1 MTNINWTA
9 EKDYGSPPPLI
20 RSGLGNQNQ
29 GGNAMNEIKYRAIK
43 YIRLSDADDKRDKDG
58 RKIEKNESDS
68 VANQRKLIDEWL
80 KGHPEIEVVDEKID
94 DGVSGIIFD
103 RKAFKEMMELIERGE
118 VNCCVTKDL
127 SRLGREHV
135 EMGRYLRR
143 IFPFYGVRFIAINDN
158 IDTLKDSGDD
168 LAVSVITII
177 NDAYCRDISLKTR
190 STLDAKREEGDFVG
204 ACPIYGYRKSEENHN
219 RLVIDNYAAN
229 VVSGIFRMK
238 LDGMA
243 AARIA
248 DALDER
254 GVLSPHEYKKDR
266 GLPHPKNGFADREG
280 AKWSATQIIRI
291 LTDETYTGTLVQGKQ
306 ATPNY
311 KLKELLTKPESEW
324 QRTPNAHEAIIPK
337 HIFDLTQ
344 KILRLDTRTAPGG
357 DKVYIFSGILI
368 CGCCGNR
375 MTRYTV
381 PSGGKK
387 YFYYRCPTGKK
398 GGCGA
403 ALVKESE
410 LTDCVLES
418 VKAHVANVASLE
430 RLLAGLDADR
440 VACELATALT
450 EQLAENE
457 RRLDKIREF
466 RAGLYENMV
475 GGNLSK
481 EEYRSLKAKYSE
493 DAGVLIAASERLK
506 KEIDDTI
513 SCKHERMAWIEHFR
527 EFENLS
533 ELDRRTVIHLIS
545 SIRILGKTEVEIGF
559 NYQAE
564 YETALALLR
573 KEAA

>member
-1 MTNINWTA
+1 
-9 EKDYGSPPPLI
+9 
-20 RSGLGNQNQ
+20 
-29 GGNAMNEIKYRAIK
+29 MNEIKYRAVK

-68 VANQRKLIDEWL
+68 IANQRKLIDEWL
-80 KGHPEIEVVDEKID
+80 KGHPEIEVVAEKID

-143 IFPFYGVRFIAINDN
+143 IFPAYGVRFIAINDN

-168 LAVSVITII
+168 LAVSLKSII
-177 NDAYCRDISLKTR
+177 NDAYCRDISVKTR
-190 STLDAKREEGDFVG
+190 SALNTKRARGDFVG
-204 ACPIYGYRKSEENHN
+204 ACPVYGYRKSGENHN
-219 RLVIDNYAAN
+219 RLAIDEYPAG
-229 VVSGIFRMK
+229 VVRDIFRMK

-243 AARIA
+243 AGRIA
-248 DALDER
+248 DALNER

-266 GLPHPKNGFADREG
+266 GLPHPKNGFADRES
-280 AKWSATQIIRI
+280 AKWSATEIIRI
-291 LTDETYTGTLVQGKQ
+291 LADETYTGTLVQGKQ
-306 ATPNY
+306 GTPNY
-311 KLKELLTKPESEW
+311 KLKELMTKPENEW
-324 QRTPNAHEAIIPK
+324 HKTKDAHEAIIKK
-337 HIFDLTQ
+337 HIFDLAQ

-357 DKVYIFSGILI
+357 GKVYTFSGILI

-398 GGCGA
+398 GGCNA
-403 ALVKESE
+403 SLIKENE

-418 VKAHVANVASLE
+418 VKSHIANVVSLD

-440 VACELATALT
+440 VAHEFADTLT
-450 EQLAENE
+450 EQLTENE

-466 RAGLYENMV
+466 KAGLYENMV

-481 EEYRSLKAKYSE
+481 EEYRSLKAKYGE
-493 DAGVLIAASERLK
+493 DAGILISANERLK
-506 KEIDDTI
+506 REIDEAL
-513 SCKHERMAWIEHFR
+513 SRKHERMAWTEYFK
-527 EFENLS
+527 EFENLE

-545 SIRILGKTEVEIGF
+545 AIRVLGKTEIEVSF
-559 NYQAE
+559 NHRAE
-564 YETALALLR
+564 YETALALLQ
-573 KEAA
+573 KEVA